1 MGEDCIGQPVREALP
16 VLNQQGFYELPDRVY
31 ESGEAYGGREE
42 RAVFDHNGDGKIEES
57 FWNYVY
63 QPLFD
68 ANHQVYGI
76 MVHAVNVTDQV
87 RSRQEVE
94 RKAEELLQLT
104 RALEASN
111 RELDQFAYIAS
122 HGLKAP
128 LRAIANLSTWL
139 EEDLED
145 ILTSDACQQM
155 KLLRGRVHRMEGLI
169 DGILQYSRAGRF
181 KGKLERL
188 SVQQLLQET
197 IELLSSLPEV
207 QIIIQ
212 PEMPT
217 LITERVPLEQVFLN
231 LISNALK
238 YGQVPHP
245 KTGEELQQSKHP
257 SKIEIRVREQDHF
270 YEFAVADNGAGI
282 VPEYQPKIWGIF
294 QRLEARDQ
302 VEGTGIGLAVVQKTV
317 EMRGGRVWVESDIGQ
332 GATFY
337 FTWMKAH

>member
-1 MGEDCIGQPVREALP
+1 LT
-16 VLNQQGFYELPDRVY
+16 N
-31 ESGEAYGGREE
+31 
-42 RAVFDHNGDGKIEES
+42 
-57 FWNYVY
+57 
-63 QPLFD
+63 D
-68 ANHQVYGI
+68 A
-76 MVHAVNVTDQV
+76 
-87 RSRQEVE
+87 R
-94 RKAEELLQLT
+94 
-104 RALEASN
+104 
-111 RELDQFAYIAS
+111 
-122 HGLKAP
+122 
-128 LRAIANLSTWL
+128 
-139 EEDLED
+139 
-145 ILTSDACQQM
+145 QQM

-197 IELLSSLPEV
+197 IELLSPPPDV

-217 LITERVPLEQVFLN
+217 LLTERVPLEQVFLN

-245 KTGEELQQSKHP
+245 KTGEEPHPSKHP

-282 VPEYQPKIWGIF
+282 APEYQPKIWGIF

-332 GATFY
+332 GATFC
-337 FTWMKAH
+337 FTCMKESALMVR